1 MASLVRRINDDD
13 SKRDHL
19 VYKCNDWDGVVTTAI
34 STYFQDKAKAKV
46 GEICAII
53 IPYYILFKLLIWLL
67 FN

>member
-1 MASLVRRINDDD
+1 MTMILKGIIWCISAMIGM
-13 SKRDHL
+13 
-19 VYKCNDWDGVVTTAI
+19 GVVTTAI

>member
-1 MASLVRRINDDD
+1 MTMILKGIIWCISAMIGM
-13 SKRDHL
+13 
-19 VYKCNDWDGVVTTAI
+19 GVVTTAI
-34 STYFQDKAKAKV
+34 SIYFQDKAKAKV